1 LHNANLSPVKI
12 GQMSSV
18 QTRTA
23 ILDEDAVKRK
33 IRRIALEVAEQNAGE
48 LHLVIAG
55 IVGNGETV
63 ARSVAEELKKVNNIS
78 VDVIKIEL
86 NKREPAEVT
95 LHPQVELN
103 DKIVII
109 ADDVANTGKTMFYA
123 LKPFLGASPK
133 KIQTL
138 ALVERS
144 HKLFPIQTDYTGL
157 SIATTLQEH
166 IAVEK
171 EGERITGAWLY

>member
-1 LHNANLSPVKI
+1 MN
-12 GQMSSV
+12 SV

-23 ILDEDAVKRK
+23 ILDEESVKRK
-33 IRRIALEVAEQNAGE
+33 IKRMALEVAEQNTGE
-48 LHLVIAG
+48 NEVVLAG

-63 ARSVAEELKKVNNIS
+63 AQAIAMELKKNASLAVQ
-78 VDVIKIEL
+78 VITIQL
-86 NKREPAEVT
+86 NKRELSDVQLVPS
-95 LHPQVELN
+95 VEIQN
-103 DKIVII
+103 KTVII
-109 ADDVANTGKTMFYA
+109 VDDVANTGKTMFYA
-123 LKPFLGASPK
+123 LKPFLSSSPK

-144 HKLFPIQTDYTGL
+144 HKQFPIQTDYTGL

-166 IAVEK
+166 IAVET